1 VHKTIPQTLLA
12 FDFGMRRIGVAVGQR
27 VTGTATPLRTLRA
40 RNGRPDWSELAAL
53 VREWQ
58 PDALVIGLPLNM
70 DGSEQPLTGRAR
82 QFGRQLTERYRLPVL
97 EVDERLSTREA
108 WQTRSGTSTFPT
120 DGEID
125 KLAAAIIL
133 ETWLHEHPWP
143 TPT

>member
-1 VHKTIPQTLLA
+1 VQKAIPQTLLA
-12 FDFGMRRIGVAVGQR
+12 FDFGIRHIGVAVGQR

-70 DGSEQPLTGRAR
+70 DGSEQPLTNKAR
-82 QFGRQLTERYRLPVL
+82 HFGRQLAERYNLPVL

-108 WQTRSGTSTFPT
+108 WQTRSDASTFPT

-133 ETWLHEHPWP
+133 ETWLHEHP
-143 TPT
+143 